1 MSNQN
6 LNEINNEDLS
16 KIQDEIDNLEQKLFS
31 DNNNSNISL
40 NKLNLS
46 SESNNM
52 NSIHLNSNII
62 SNKDFI
68 IDKRTNEKINEK
80 SYKFINDNIIIQ
92 NNNEKKGNDNIKIIV
107 NEDIDKNS
115 NTDISK
121 QKEKIREL
129 IELQK
134 EIDKLRQER
143 SKKIN
148 NKLNKLYN
156 NNTKNNNNKK
166 EKTKFK
172 NTNKK

>member
-6 LNEINNEDLS
+6 LNEINNEDIS

-40 NKLNLS
+40 NKLGLS
-46 SESNNM
+46 SDSNNM
-52 NSIHLNSNII
+52 SSFHLNSNYIT
-62 SNKDFI
+62 NKEFI

-80 SYKFINDNIIIQ
+80 SYKFINDNVIQ
-92 NNNEKKGNDNIKIIV
+92 GTNEQKGNDKIKIIE
-107 NEDIDKNS
+107 NDDIDKSNS
-115 NTDISK
+115 IETSK

-156 NNTKNNNNKK
+156 NNTKNNINKK
-166 EKTKFK
+166 EKTKSK
-172 NTNKK
+172 NINKK

>member
-6 LNEINNEDLS
+6 LNEINNEDIS
-16 KIQDEIDNLEQKLFS
+16 KIQNEIDNLEQKLFS

-52 NSIHLNSNII
+52 SPFHLNSKDIN
-62 SNKDFI
+62 NKKFI
-68 IDKRTNEKINEK
+68 VDKRINEKINEK
-80 SYKFINDNIIIQ
+80 SYKFINDNVIQ
-92 NNNEKKGNDNIKIIV
+92 SNNEQKGNDKIKIIE
-107 NEDIDKNS
+107 NDDIDKS
-115 NTDISK
+115 KSIDTSK

-143 SKKIN
+143 SNKIN

-156 NNTKNNNNKK
+156 NNDKKNNINKK